1 MDLFNLEGGF
11 LTASLVSAVVT
22 IVFTILAFI
31 STRRRMIAVKD
42 SKNSERA
49 PLSESKSVLDKVS
62 FVLTLVTL
70 VLITV
75 TIIIRIIE
83 TGRGPFANMYE
94 FALAFSWGIVVMGM
108 LFESRYKTAAVK
120 NLGFIVSI
128 LLLIFATVQHVKAE
142 PLMPA
147 LQQSVLLSLH
157 VASAVVAY
165 GILTIGFG
173 SALIFIIQDRNNS
186 IWLPDKS
193 VLDTISYQAVIFG
206 FPFLTL
212 TIILGALWGDI
223 AWGRYW
229 GWDPK
234 ETASL
239 VTWLVYAAYIHAR
252 VMRGWRGTKTAVLM
266 VIGFAAIILTFF
278 GNYIFTGLHA
288 Y

>member
-1 MDLFNLEGGF
+1 MDLFNLEGAF

-22 IVFTILAFI
+22 MVFTILAFV
-31 STRRRMIAVKD
+31 STRRRMMAVKG
-42 SKNSERA
+42 SKNN
-49 PLSESKSVLDKVS
+49 ESASSYEPKRVPDRIT

-70 VLITV
+70 VLITI
-75 TIIIRIIE
+75 TIIIRIIA
-83 TGRGPFANMYE
+83 TGRGPFANMFE
-94 FALAFSWGIVVMGM
+94 FALAFSWGIVVMGL
-108 LFESRYKTAAVK
+108 LFEWRYKTAAVK

-128 LLLIFATVQHVKAE
+128 LLLIFATVQHAKAE

-157 VASAVVAY
+157 VASAVAAY

-173 SALIFIIQDRNNS
+173 SALLFIIQNRKNS

-252 VMRGWRGTKTAVLM
+252 VMRGWRGTKTAVLLI
-266 VIGFAAIILTFF
+266 IGFAAIVLTFF

>member
-1 MDLFNLEGGF
+1 MF
-11 LTASLVSAVVT
+11 
-22 IVFTILAFI
+22 
-31 STRRRMIAVKD
+31 
-42 SKNSERA
+42 
-49 PLSESKSVLDKVS
+49 
-62 FVLTLVTL
+62 
-70 VLITV
+70 
-75 TIIIRIIE
+75 
-83 TGRGPFANMYE
+83 E

-108 LFESRYKTAAVK
+108 LFEWRYKTAAVK

-128 LLLIFATVQHVKAE
+128 LLLIFATVQHAKAA

-147 LQQSVLLSLH
+147 LQQSVLLSVH

-173 SALIFIIQDRNNS
+173 SALIFIIQDRKNS
-186 IWLPDKS
+186 IWLPDKA

-252 VMRGWRGTKTAVLM
+252 VMRRWRGTKTAVLLI
-266 VIGFAAIILTFF
+266 IGFAAIILTFF
-278 GNYIFTGLHA
+278 GNYIFTGLHS

>member
-1 MDLFNLEGGF
+1 MDLFNLEGAF
-11 LTASLVSAVVT
+11 LTASLISAVVT
-22 IVFTILAFI
+22 MVFTILAFVG
-31 STRRRMIAVKD
+31 TRRRMMAVKN
-42 SKNSERA
+42 SKNRESA
-49 PLSESKSVLDKVS
+49 PSYEPKSLPDKIT
-62 FVLTLVTL
+62 FVLSLVTL
-70 VLITV
+70 ILITI
-75 TIIIRIIE
+75 TIIIRIIA
-83 TGRGPFANMYE
+83 TGRGPFANMFE
-94 FALAFSWGIVVMGM
+94 FALAFSWGIVVMGL
-108 LFESRYKTAAVK
+108 LFEWRYKTAAVK

-128 LLLIFATVQHVKAE
+128 LLLIFATVQHAKAE

-173 SALIFIIQDRNNS
+173 SALIFIIQNRRNS
-186 IWLPDKS
+186 IWLPDKT

-252 VMRGWRGTKTAVLM
+252 VMRGWRGTKTAVLL
-266 VIGFAAIILTFF
+266 VIGFGAILLTFF

>member
-22 IVFTILAFI
+22 MVCTILAFI
-31 STRRRMIAVKD
+31 STRRSMMAGNDGKKD
-42 SKNSERA
+42 KKA
-49 PLSESKSVLDKVS
+49 PSSESKSVLDKVT
-62 FVLTLVTL
+62 FVLSLLTL

-75 TIIIRIIE
+75 TIVIRIVA
-83 TGRGPFANMYE
+83 TGRGTFANMFE
-94 FALAFSWGIVVMGM
+94 FALAFSWGIVVIGM
-108 LFESRYKTAAVK
+108 LFEWRYKTAAVK
-120 NLGFIVSI
+120 NLGFIVAI
-128 LLLIFATVQHVKAE
+128 LLLIFATVQHAKAA

-147 LQQSVLLSLH
+147 LQQSVLLSFH
-157 VASAVVAY
+157 VASAVAAY

-173 SALIFIIQDRNNS
+173 SALIYIIQDRKNS
-186 IWLPDKS
+186 IWLPDKT
-193 VLDTISYQAVIFG
+193 VLDAISYQAVIFG

-252 VMRGWRGTKTAVLM
+252 VMRGWRGTKTAVLLI
-266 VIGFAAIILTFF
+266 VGFAAILLTFF